1 MAGSAV
7 TTAKATASW
16 DARDAAAMHA
26 ILDAQRAAFTAEL
39 PVTAAVR
46 KARLQRCV
54 ALVLDNKDRLV
65 AALSEDFGHRSPEMS
80 LVTDIMA
87 SVKPLKHAIK
97 HLDGWMKPEARP
109 LDFPMKLLGAR
120 ARVEFQ
126 PKGVIGIIS
135 PWNFPVNLTFGP
147 LAGVLAA
154 GNRAMIKPSEFT
166 PVTSALM
173 KALIEA
179 AFDVTEIAVIT
190 GGAEVGKAFSELPFD
205 HLVFTGGTAIGRHVM
220 AAAAKN
226 LVPLTLELGG
236 KSPTIISRSADIGV
250 ATERIAMGKMM
261 NAGQICLAPDYLLV
275 PEEQE
280 GAVVAGLKAAT
291 AKMYPTLLANPDYT
305 SVLGDRHRERLEAHV
320 ADARARGAEIEVV
333 NPGNEDFARANT
345 NKMPLHLIRG
355 ATDAMT
361 VMQEEIFGP
370 LLPIRTY
377 ASVDGAI
384 DEVNRRDRP
393 LGLYWFG
400 TDDAEQRRVLDRTIS
415 GGVTI
420 NDVIFHVSA
429 EELPFGGIGPAGMG
443 SYHGRDGFK
452 AFSHAK
458 AIYTQPKLDLAG
470 LAGFKPPYGDKTRK
484 ALARELKP

>member
-1 MAGSAV
+1 MA
-7 TTAKATASW
+7 TTANW
-16 DARDAAAMHA
+16 DARDAAAMRG
-26 ILDAQRAAFTAEL
+26 ILDRQRAAFTAEL
-39 PVTAAVR
+39 PVTAATR
-46 KARLQRCV
+46 KARLQR
-54 ALVLDNKDRLV
+54 ALAVVLDNKDRMV
-65 AALSEDFGHRSPEMS
+65 AALSEDFGHRSTEMS

-87 SVKPLKHAIK
+87 SVKPLKHAMK
-97 HLDGWMKPEARP
+97 HLEGWMKPESRR

-135 PWNFPVNLTFGP
+135 PWNFPINLTFGP

-173 KALIEA
+173 KELLEA
-179 AFDVTEIAVIT
+179 AFDETEIAVIT
-190 GGAEVGKAFSELPFD
+190 GGAEAGKAFSELPFD

-275 PEEQE
+275 PAEQE
-280 GAVVAGLKAAT
+280 GAVVEGLKTAT

-305 SVLGDRHRERLEAHV
+305 SVLGARHRERLEAHV
-320 ADARARGAEIEVV
+320 ADAIAKGATVDVV
-333 NPGNEDFARANT
+333 NPGNEDFSKQNT
-345 NKMPLHLIRG
+345 NKMPLHIIRNP
-355 ATDAMT
+355 TDEMT

-370 LLPIRTY
+370 LLPVRTY
-377 ASVDGAI
+377 STVDGAI

-400 TDDAEQRRVLDRTIS
+400 QDDAEQRRVLDRTIS
-415 GGVTI
+415 GGVTV
-420 NDVIFHVSA
+420 NDVVFHVSA
-429 EELPFGGIGPAGMG
+429 EDLPFGGIGPAGMG
-443 SYHGRDGFK
+443 SYHGADGFK

-458 AIYTQPKLDLAG
+458 AIYTQPKIDLAG

-484 ALARELKP
+484 ALARELKA

>member
-1 MAGSAV
+1 MA
-7 TTAKATASW
+7 TMATQAW
-16 DARDAAAMHA
+16 DARDAAAMRD
-26 ILDAQRAAFTAEL
+26 ILDRQRAAFTAEL
-39 PVTAAVR
+39 PVSAASR
-46 KARLQRCV
+46 KARLQRAL
-54 ALVLDNKDRLV
+54 ALVLDHKDRLV
-65 AALSEDFGHRSPEMS
+65 AALSEDFGHRSTEMS

-97 HLDGWMKPEARP
+97 HLEAWMRPEKRP
-109 LDFPMKLLGAR
+109 LDFPLGLLGAR

-135 PWNFPVNLTFGP
+135 PWNFPINLTFGP

-173 KALIEA
+173 QELIEA
-179 AFDVTEIAVIT
+179 AFDATEVAVVT
-190 GGAEVGKAFSELPFD
+190 GGSEAGKAFSELPFD

-236 KSPTIISRSADIGV
+236 KSPTIVSRSADV
-250 ATERIAMGKMM
+250 ARATDRIAMGKMM

-275 PEEQE
+275 PEEKE
-280 GAVVAGLKAAT
+280 GEIVEGLKAAT

-305 SVLGDRHRERLEAHV
+305 SVLGARHRERLEAHV
-320 ADARARGAEIEVV
+320 ADARAKGANVEIV
-333 NPGNEDFARANT
+333 NPANEDFSKQNT
-345 NKMPLHLIRG
+345 NKMPLHIIRG
-355 ATDAMT
+355 ATDEMT

-370 LLPIRTY
+370 LLPVRTY
-377 ASVDGAI
+377 ATVDGAI
-384 DEVNRRDRP
+384 DEINRRDRP

-400 TDDAEQRRVLDRTIS
+400 ADKAEERRVLDRTIS
-415 GGVTI
+415 GGVTV
-420 NDVIFHVSA
+420 NDVVFHVSA
-429 EELPFGGIGPAGMG
+429 EDLPFGGIGPAGMG
-443 SYHGRDGFK
+443 SYHGADGFK

-458 AIYTQPKLDLAG
+458 AIYSQPKIDLAG
-470 LAGFKPPYGDKTRK
+470 LAGFKPPYGAKTAK
-484 ALARELKP
+484 ALARELKA